1 MAVRPRAPH
10 VRSVRT
16 PEALASMAVW
26 LESFD
31 AATRQRGSELFKKGA
46 VTNVWSEADHLVKAE
61 LTDDYRYTLT
71 FFLTR
76 GDWSSR
82 CSCSTTARCKHS
94 HAAGLAWIHNVESGA
109 RDGRDPGDA
118 PIVPKTVAAPVTAA
132 STASA
137 ALENELAGWL
147 RALTP
152 DPVADKAS
160 AADASHFAGLSGIR
174 VRLSILGTW
183 HIETRNA
190 SDKRWKPP
198 SQKWLTDLARLRP
211 VDFESLV
218 PAEAA
223 LASALAAEVR
233 LAPHGLSVKQPLP
246 PAAVNGLLR
255 TTAARPALT

>member
-1 MAVRPRAPH
+1 MAVRPRQPS

-31 AATRQRGSELFKKGA
+31 AATRQRGRELFKKGG

-61 LTDDYRYTLT
+61 LTDDYRYALT

-76 GDWSSR
+76 GEWSSR

-118 PIVPKTVAAPVTAA
+118 APAAIPKPTPAAAA
-132 STASA
+132 SSAASA
-137 ALENELAGWL
+137 ALETELAGWL

-152 DPVADKAS
+152 DPAADKATAEAS
-160 AADASHFAGLSGIR
+160 SHFAGLSGIR

-190 SDKRWKPP
+190 SDKRWKAP
-198 SQKWLTDLARLRP
+198 SQKWLTDLARRHERKSSCRET
-211 VDFESLV
+211 DW
-218 PAEAA
+218 
-223 LASALAAEVR
+223 R
-233 LAPHGLSVKQPLP
+233 C
-246 PAAVNGLLR
+246 R
-255 TTAARPALT
+255 Y